1 MEAHMFPRIRIA
13 LAVSAALFVLTAL
26 PAFAKGGFDF
36 LTITGPDLEQA
47 VRIDDTR
54 LTEDFFT
61 FANFSEDRTKAP
73 ADPGKSYEITR
84 HYLQGM
90 GSVIFDRLH
99 YYPETGFVYYDGIE
113 NGESEYD
120 GEWYRA
126 NADIRAVFES
136 VLAAQIAGL
145 KAENQPVNEASGLSP
160 ARPSLFQ
167 SPILPLI
174 ALMATLTIFFV
185 LAVRSRRSALR

>member
-1 MEAHMFPRIRIA
+1 MFTRIGMALAILIA
-13 LAVSAALFVLTAL
+13 LLFLTAL

-54 LTEDFFT
+54 LTDGFFT
-61 FANFSEDRTKAP
+61 FANFSEDRTEAP
-73 ADPGKSYEITR
+73 AEPGKGYEITR
-84 HYLQGM
+84 QYIQGI

-113 NGESEYD
+113 NGDSEYD
-120 GEWYRA
+120 DAWYTA
-126 NADIRAVFES
+126 NADVKPLFES
-136 VLAAQIAGL
+136 ALAAQIAGL
-145 KAENQPVNEASGLSP
+145 KAEDQPVNEASGLSP

-167 SPILPLI
+167 SPFLPLI